1 MSKTDEDRLIN
12 HALRDAI
19 AFNRYVLSKLTIVRV
34 RKEIMKEI
42 DSYKNLLQE
51 RRRNV

>member
-19 AFNRYVLSKLTIVRV
+19 AFNTYVLSKLTLPRVKEEVR
-34 RKEIMKEI
+34 REI
-42 DSYKNLLQE
+42 DNYKNLLQE